1 MKTEEVIYVFP
12 IKVEEFSVRFSLGI
26 QICTHSSY
34 VLIMYNMKEK
44 QGLNV
49 TRKEYSM
56 KMQLFFV
63 IFSYFYFVLE

>member
-1 MKTEEVIYVFP
+1 
-12 IKVEEFSVRFSLGI
+12 
-26 QICTHSSY
+26 
-34 VLIMYNMKEK
+34 MYNMKEK

-63 IFSYFYFVLE
+63 IFSYFYFVLEWEIHKDPKEKT